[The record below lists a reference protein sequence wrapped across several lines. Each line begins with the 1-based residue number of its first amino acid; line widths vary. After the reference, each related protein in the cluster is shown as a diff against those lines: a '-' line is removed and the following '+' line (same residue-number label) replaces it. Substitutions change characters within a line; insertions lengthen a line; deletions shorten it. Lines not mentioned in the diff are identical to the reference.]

1 MSETI
6 HYTIVPKDLGAHL
19 FEVTVQVA
27 KPDPEGQVFRMP
39 AWIPGSYL
47 IRDFARNVVSAR
59 ATCDGMP
66 TGVTKVDKSTWQTD
80 PCLGPL
86 TLVIEVY
93 ALDLSVRGAHLDTTH
108 AYFNGPVVF
117 PAVVGHE
124 ARPCSL
130 DIQQPVDGRGAQ
142 WRVATS
148 MTRAGAE
155 RFGYGTYAASDY
167 WELIDHP
174 VEIGDLVIGEF
185 DVNGIEHA
193 IAIRGESRVDMAR
206 ICRDLTDICEEHYSL
221 LGAPKGLDRYLFLL
235 TVVGKGYGG
244 LEHRW
249 STSLISSRDDLPL
262 KDDASVSDSYRKFL
276 GLCSHEYFHLWNVTR
291 MKPAGFTPYELDS
304 ESYTGLLWVFEGIT
318 SYYDDLALVRAGS
331 VTPESYLELLGQTMT
346 RVQRT
351 AGRLRQS
358 LEESSFEAWTKFYKQ
373 DAGSPNFIVSYYAK
387 GSLVALLLDLT
398 IRRRTNGECSL
409 DDVMR
414 ECWRRHGDTGVGLP
428 ERGLEG
434 IAAEVSSLDLSE
446 FFERY
451 VRGTDELPLADALA
465 DCGVQ
470 THFRTAADAQDMGGK
485 PATAGRTEGPWLG
498 SNLIARD
505 GGSVFG
511 PVTAGSPAE
520 RAGLSPGDEAISLD
534 GLRLTAANMQAR
546 LVRYEPGDVVT
557 LDVFRQDELKRLSV
571 TLGEAPKT
579 TCYLTINDDADANAA
594 ARRQAWLGLN

>member
-1 MSETI
+1 
-6 HYTIVPKDLGAHL
+6 
-19 FEVTVQVA
+19 
-27 KPDPEGQVFRMP
+27 
-39 AWIPGSYL
+39 
-47 IRDFARNVVSAR
+47 
-59 ATCDGMP
+59 
-66 TGVTKVDKSTWQTD
+66 
-80 PCLGPL
+80 
-86 TLVIEVY
+86 
-93 ALDLSVRGAHLDTTH
+93 
-108 AYFNGPVVF
+108 
-117 PAVVGHE
+117 
-124 ARPCSL
+124 
-130 DIQQPVDGRGAQ
+130 
-142 WRVATS
+142 
-148 MTRAGAE
+148 
-155 RFGYGTYAASDY
+155 
-167 WELIDHP
+167 
-174 VEIGDLVIGEF
+174 
-185 DVNGIEHA
+185 
-193 IAIRGESRVDMAR
+193 
-206 ICRDLTDICEEHYSL
+206 
-221 LGAPKGLDRYLFLL
+221 
-235 TVVGKGYGG
+235 
-244 LEHRW
+244 
-249 STSLISSRDDLPL
+249 
-262 KDDASVSDSYRKFL
+262 
-276 GLCSHEYFHLWNVTR
+276 

-346 RVQRT
+346 RVQRS

-428 ERGLEG
+428 ERGLESV
-434 IAAEVSSLDLSE
+434 AAEVSSLDLSE

-485 PATAGRTEGPWLG
+485 PAAPGRTEGPWLG

-534 GLRLTAANMQAR
+534 GLRLTAANIQAR

-571 TLGEAPKT
+571 TLDEAPKT

>member
-6 HYTIVPKDLGAHL
+6 HYTIEPKDPGAHL
-19 FEVTVQVA
+19 FEITVQVA
-27 KPDPEGQVFRMP
+27 QPDPEGQVFRMP

-59 ATCDGMP
+59 AACDGVP
-66 TGVTKVDKSTWQTD
+66 TGVTKMDKSTWQTD
-80 PCLGPL
+80 ACLGPL

-124 ARPCSL
+124 DRPCTL
-130 DIQQPVDGRGAQ
+130 DIRPPADGGGAQ

-148 MTRAGAE
+148 MSRNGAE
-155 RFGYGTYAASDY
+155 RFGYGTYSAADY

-174 VEIGDLVIGEF
+174 VEIGDLVVGEF
-185 DVNGIEHA
+185 EVNGIEHA
-193 IAIRGESRVDMAR
+193 IAIRGATRVDMAR
-206 ICRDLTDICEEHYSL
+206 ICRDLTDVCEAHHGL
-221 LGAPKGLDRYLFLL
+221 LGAPESLDRYLFLL
-235 TVVGKGYGG
+235 TAVGKGYGG

-249 STSLISSRDDLPL
+249 STSLISSREDLPL
-262 KDDASVSDSYRKFL
+262 QDDTSVSDSYRKFL

-291 MKPAGFTPYELDS
+291 MKPAAFTPYELAD

-318 SYYDDLALVRAGS
+318 SYYDDLALVRAGTI
-331 VTPESYLELLGQTMT
+331 TPESYLELLGQTMT
-346 RVQRT
+346 RVQRA

-358 LEESSFEAWTKFYKQ
+358 VEESSFEAWTKFYKQ

-398 IRRRTNGECSL
+398 VRRMTNGECSL

-414 ECWRRHGDTGVGLP
+414 ECWRRHGETGVGLP
-428 ERGLEG
+428 ERGLER
-434 IAAEVSSLDLSE
+434 IAAEVCSLDLSE

-465 DCGVQ
+465 ECGIQ
-470 THFRTAADAQDMGGK
+470 THLRAAADAQDAGGK
-485 PATAGRTEGPWLG
+485 PAVPGRAEGPWLG
-498 SNLIARD
+498 ANLIAKD
-505 GGSVFG
+505 GRSVFG
-511 PVTAGSPAE
+511 PVMAGSPAE
-520 RAGLSPGDEAISLD
+520 RAGLSPGDEAVSLD
-534 GLRLTAANMQAR
+534 GLRLTAANVRAS
-546 LVRYEPGDVVT
+546 LARYEPGDVVT
-557 LDVFRQDELKRLSV
+557 LNVFREDELQRLSV
-571 TLGEAPKT
+571 TLDEAPKT
-579 TCYLTINDDADANAA
+579 TCYLTIEEDADPTAIDH
-594 ARRQAWLGLN
+594 RRAWLGIT